1 MNWNLYLLLS
11 AMMGL
16 QYAIWGAWSPIL
28 AARLLGPLKFSGRQT
43 GWIYG
48 TLPLACIV
56 APLISGQLAD
66 KYVHTEHLLAFFHLV
81 GAAMMFVAARQ
92 EKFGRL
98 LAAMFGYSICYAA
111 TLPLVN
117 ALMFRHVTAETGI
130 NVGHV
135 FMWAPIAWA
144 LAGYGLTAWRW
155 RFKTGE
161 KGADGLYLAAGLS
174 VVMAATCVFLP
185 ATPPANAG
193 TAPILAAF
201 AMLKDANF
209 LIFILVSMAVAGLM
223 QFYFLGTAPFLQRIG
238 VSVTNVPATMA
249 IAQAVQT
256 IATFVALGLFVERL
270 GYKNTII
277 IGAACW
283 TLLYALYVVGRPRGL
298 IVAGQSLHGLAYVFF
313 IIAGQMLANT
323 LASDEVRSSMQGLI
337 FAATTGLGLFLG
349 THLAGGVMDR
359 FKRDGEFLWSKIFLV
374 PCVIA
379 AVSTIVFALGF
390 RAGP

>member
-11 AMMGL
+11 AMMGV

-28 AARLLGPLKFSGRQT
+28 AARLLGPLGFSGKQT

-66 KYVHTEHLLAFFHLV
+66 QHVHTEHLLAGFHLA
-81 GAAMMFVAARQ
+81 GAALMFVAARQ
-92 EKFGRL
+92 RTFGRL
-98 LAAMFGYSICYAA
+98 LAAMLGYSACYAA

-117 ALMFRHVTAETGI
+117 ALMFRHVTADTGI

-155 RFKTGE
+155 KFKTGE
-161 KGADGLYLAAGLS
+161 QGADGLYLAAGLS
-174 VVMAATCVFLP
+174 VVMAVTCLFLP

-193 TAPILAAF
+193 TAPILDAF
-201 AMLKDANF
+201 AMLKDSNF
-209 LIFILVSMAVAGLM
+209 LIFVLVSMAVAGLM

-238 VSVTNVPATMA
+238 ISVSNVPATMA

-256 IATFVALGLFVERL
+256 IATFVALGLFIERL
-270 GYKNTII
+270 GYKTTLIL
-277 IGAACW
+277 GALCW
-283 TLLYALYVVGRPRGL
+283 TLLYALYVAGRPRAL

-313 IIAGQMLANT
+313 IIAGQILADT
-323 LASDEVRSSMQGLI
+323 LATDEMRSSMQGLI

-349 THLAGGVMDR
+349 TQLAGATMDR
-359 FKRDGEFLWSKIFLV
+359 FKKDGAFQWSRIFLV
-374 PCVIA
+374 PCIIA
-379 AVSTIVFALGF
+379 AVSTLIFALGF
-390 RAGP
+390 RG